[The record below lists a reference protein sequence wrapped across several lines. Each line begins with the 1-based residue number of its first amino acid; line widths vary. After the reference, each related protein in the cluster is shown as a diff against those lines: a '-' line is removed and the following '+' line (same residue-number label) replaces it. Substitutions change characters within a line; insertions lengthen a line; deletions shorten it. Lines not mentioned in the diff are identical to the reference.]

1 MRKLKNFI
9 ALCVGTIIIVSI
21 IALALNFIVVPKV
34 QAFYTS
40 NRTFLDNTL
49 VEQAKLEL
57 PMAVLRNLE
66 QQVDSDKV
74 ITDKHIEAFEKNK
87 ASLCEILG
95 NMNVQYSLLEENFEA
110 LNIWSLGR
118 HATLIDEMHMLL
130 TSLEATTGVFLPKLS
145 NTTLDAI
152 HNEALEVLLTDQ
164 EEDLMALAT
173 KGKALELEMA
183 NDVALVVNIIVVALI
198 VVLFLLSYVLIRY
211 VRGDLK
217 YMMRSLEI
225 ISKRQYTSSELTAL
239 KPFFDEEEQM
249 MAFVTDVVNQKKFA
263 TEIRDIVSKCYLI
276 DEVIEVLF
284 EKLQERMFID
294 RLGIAFVDYDKGKI
308 TAEHSVLKNGILSLS
323 TGFEQDISSSSL
335 RHLIQSGEP
344 IIIDN
349 LEAAFHQKPTSPS
362 LALLRKEGMYSN
374 MAIPIKIG
382 QAVFGILFFSSRSQ
396 SFFGEQEK
404 AIGEDIVDEIAPL
417 LNKSY
422 FTKIIFT
429 RITSSFSELVEGKDA
444 STGEHIERMV
454 RYGVLLANGVRRKH
468 RKGYELSER
477 DVLDLERHA
486 SSHDI
491 GKVAI
496 PDAIL
501 KKPGKLTKEEW
512 DIMKTHAT
520 VGADIFKHLR
530 EGLMRFD
537 PEFFK
542 TAEDIARSHHERWD
556 GTGYPLGLSGESIP
570 LVGRIV
576 AIADVFDAL
585 TTKRVYKDAFS
596 FEKAV
601 EIILEGSGNHFDPF
615 LVEVFVENLPS
626 FKAIYMSK

>member
-1 MRKLKNFI
+1 MRKLRNFI
-9 ALCVGTIIIVSI
+9 AFCVGTIVTVSV
-21 IALALNFIVVPKV
+21 IALILNFIVVPKI
-34 QAFYTS
+34 QEFYMF
-40 NRTFLDNTL
+40 NRTALDTTI
-49 VEQAKLEL
+49 VEQSNLEL

-66 QQVDSDKV
+66 QQVDGQKAL
-74 ITDKHIEAFEKNK
+74 TDKHIIAYEKNK
-87 ASLCEILG
+87 AMINDSLSQMIIEYG
-95 NMNVQYSLLEENFEA
+95 LLERSFSD
-110 LNIWSLGR
+110 LDRWSLGR
-118 HATLIDEMHMLL
+118 HASLIGEMNGILETLKE
-130 TSLEATTGVFLPKLS
+130 TTKAFLPLIQDTKLETIDS
-145 NTTLDAI
+145 VSLV
-152 HNEALEVLLTDQ
+152 ALYDKQQELLL
-164 EEDLMALAT
+164 ELAE
-173 KGKALELEMA
+173 KGKMIESEIA
-183 NDVALVVNIIVVALI
+183 NDVAIVVNVIVIALI
-198 VVLFLLSYVLIRY
+198 VVLLLLSYVLIRY

-225 ISKRQYTSSELTAL
+225 ISKRQYASEELTAL
-239 KPFFDEEEQM
+239 KPFFHEEEQM
-249 MAFVTDVVNQKKFA
+249 MAFVTEVVQQKKFA
-263 TEIRDIVSKCYLI
+263 SEIRDIVSKCYLI

-284 EKLQERMFID
+284 AKLQERMLID
-294 RLGIAFVDYDKGKI
+294 RLGIAFIDYEKGKI
-308 TAEHSVLKNGILSLS
+308 TAEHSVLKNGIVSLS
-323 TGFEQDISSSSL
+323 AGFEQEIASSSL
-335 RHLIQSGEP
+335 RHLIHNGES
-344 IIIDN
+344 IVIDD

-374 MAIPIKIG
+374 MAVPIKIG
-382 QAVFGILFFSSRSQ
+382 QAIFGVLFFSSRSRG
-396 SFFGEQEK
+396 FFGEQEK
-404 AIGEDIVDEIAPL
+404 AIAADIVDEIAPL

-454 RYGVLLANGVRRKH
+454 RYGVLLANGVRKKH
-468 RKGYELSER
+468 RVGYELSER

-512 DIMKTHAT
+512 EIMKTHAT
-520 VGADIFKHLR
+520 VGADIFRHLR

-556 GTGYPLGLSGESIP
+556 GTGYPQGLSGESIP

-585 TTKRVYKDAFS
+585 TTKRVYKEAFS
-596 FEKAV
+596 FDEAV
-601 EIILEGSGNHFDPF
+601 DMILEGAGSHFDPF
-615 LVEVFVENLPS
+615 LVEVFRENLPS